1 MERMF
6 LCIDLKSFFASVE
19 CVERGLD
26 PMKVNL
32 VVADPS
38 RGRGAICL
46 AITPQ
51 MKKLGIKNRCRIY
64 EIPDNVKYITAL
76 PRMKKYIEYAAKI
89 YSIYLRYISK
99 DDIHPYSID
108 EMFLDVTSYL
118 KMYNTTAEK
127 LAKALVRRIHKELGL
142 TATVGI
148 GTNLFLSKV
157 ALDITAKHSSDNMGY
172 LDEQT
177 FKKTLW
183 NHRPL
188 SDFWQIAGGIER
200 RLNKLGLFTMKD
212 IAYSDEDILYDEFGI
227 NAEIL
232 IDHSKGIEPVLISDI
247 KSYKNKSHSISNSQV
262 LFEDYDPLD
271 ARLIVKEMVELLS
284 LKLVEN
290 NLVTNSI
297 SLFVGYSKDTHR
309 YTGGMRKMTI
319 RTNVFTKL
327 LPYFLDIYDSTTSFE
342 CKVRRVGISFNNV
355 VDESYEYLDLFTS
368 PDEVEKERNLCK
380 VINDIKR
387 KYGKNSIIKAM
398 NLEKKG
404 TTIIRNKLIGGH
416 NAEEE
421 NDKQRKSE
429 NIRSI

>member
-1 MERMF
+1 MDKVYI
-6 LCIDLKSFFASVE
+6 CIDLKTFFASVE
-19 CVERGLD
+19 CVERFLD
-26 PMKVNL
+26 PFTTDL

-38 RGRGAICL
+38 RGNGAICL
-46 AITPQ
+46 AITPA
-51 MKKLGIKNRCRIY
+51 MKKLGIPNRCRIY
-64 EIPDNVKYITAL
+64 EIPSSVKYITAL

-118 KMYNTTAEK
+118 HMYNTTAEK
-127 LAKALVRRIHKELGL
+127 LAKALVGRIYKELGL
-142 TATVGI
+142 TATVGV

-157 ALDITAKHSSDNMGY
+157 ALDICAKKSADNIGY
-172 LDEQT
+172 LNEKL
-177 FKKTLW
+177 FKQKLW
-183 NHRPL
+183 NHKPL
-188 SDFWQIAGGIER
+188 SDFWQIAGGTER
-200 RLNKLGLFTMKD
+200 RLNKLGLYTLRD
-212 IAYSDEDILYDEFGI
+212 VAYSEEDILYEEFGI

-232 IDHSKGIEPVLISDI
+232 IDHSKGIEPVMIEDI
-247 KSYKNKSHSISNSQV
+247 KGYKNKSHSVSNSQV
-262 LFEDYDPLD
+262 LFEDYDPMD

-284 LKLVEN
+284 LKLVDN

-327 LPYFLDIYDSTTSFE
+327 LPYFLEIYDSTTAFDY
-342 CKVRRVGISFNNV
+342 KVRRIGISFNNV
-355 VDESYEYLDLFTS
+355 VSEDYEYYDLFTS
-368 PDEVEKERNLCK
+368 PEEVEKERRLCK
-380 VINDIKR
+380 AINDIKR

-398 NLEKKG
+398 NLEEKA

-421 NDKQRKSE
+421 NDK
-429 NIRSI
+429 

>member
-1 MERMF
+1 MERAY

-108 EMFLDVTSYL
+108 EMFLDITSYL
-118 KMYNTTAEK
+118 KMYNTTAIK
-127 LAKALVRRIHKELGL
+127 LAKALTNKIHEELGL
-142 TATVGI
+142 TATVGV

-157 ALDITAKHSSDNMGY
+157 ALDITAKHSDDNIGY
-172 LDEQT
+172 LNEEQ

-200 RLNKLGLFTMKD
+200 RLNKLGIYTMKD
-212 IAYSDEDILYDEFGI
+212 IAYSDEDILYKEFGI

-262 LFEDYDPLD
+262 LFEDYDPQD

-284 LKLVEN
+284 LKLVEK

-297 SLFVGYSKDTHR
+297 SLFVGYSKDSHK

-327 LPYFLDIYDSTTSFE
+327 LPYFLDIYDSTTAFDY
-342 CKVRRVGISFNNV
+342 KVRRVGIGFNNV
-355 VDESYEYLDLFTS
+355 VDEAYEYLDLFVDY
-368 PDEVEKERNLCK
+368 DEVIKERNLCK
-380 VINDIKR
+380 AINDIKR

-398 NLEKKG
+398 NLEEKG

-416 NAEEE
+416 NAEE
-421 NDKQRKSE
+421 NDK
-429 NIRSI
+429 

>member
-1 MERMF
+1 MERAY

-108 EMFLDVTSYL
+108 EMFLDITSYL
-118 KMYNTTAEK
+118 KMYNTTAIK
-127 LAKALVRRIHKELGL
+127 LAKALTNKIHEELGL
-142 TATVGI
+142 TATVGV

-157 ALDITAKHSSDNMGY
+157 ALDITAKNSDDNIGY
-172 LDEQT
+172 LNEEQ

-200 RLNKLGLFTMKD
+200 RLNKLGIYTMKD
-212 IAYSDEDILYDEFGI
+212 IAYSDEDILYKEFGI

-262 LFEDYDPLD
+262 LFEDYDPQD

-284 LKLVEN
+284 LKLVEK

-297 SLFVGYSKDTHR
+297 SLFVGYSKDSHK

-327 LPYFLDIYDSTTSFE
+327 LPYFLDIYDSTTAFDY
-342 CKVRRVGISFNNV
+342 KVRRVGIGFNNV
-355 VDESYEYLDLFTS
+355 VDEAYEYLDLFVDY
-368 PDEVEKERNLCK
+368 DEVIKERNLCK
-380 VINDIKR
+380 AINDIKR

-398 NLEKKG
+398 NLEEKG

-416 NAEEE
+416 NAEE
-421 NDKQRKSE
+421 NDK
-429 NIRSI
+429 

>member
-1 MERMF
+1 MQRSY

-26 PMKVNL
+26 PMKENL

-38 RGRGAICL
+38 RGNGAICL
-46 AITPQ
+46 AITPA
-51 MKKLGIKNRCRIY
+51 MKKLGIANRCRIY
-64 EIPDNVKYITAL
+64 EIPHNVKYITAL

-118 KMYNTTAEK
+118 TMYNTTGEN
-127 LAKALVRRIHKELGL
+127 LAKALVKRIYKELGL
-142 TATVGI
+142 TATVGV

-157 ALDITAKHSSDNMGY
+157 ALDICAKHSPDNIGY
-172 LDEQT
+172 LDEDL
-177 FKKTLW
+177 FKKKMW
-183 NHRPL
+183 KHRPL
-188 SDFWQIAGGIER
+188 TDFWHIGSGTER
-200 RLNKLGLFTMKD
+200 RLNKLGLYTLKD
-212 IAYSDEDILYDEFGI
+212 VIYCDEEILYKEFGI

-232 IDHSKGIEPVLISDI
+232 IDHSNGIEPVMISDI

-262 LFEDYDPLD
+262 LFEDYKPND
-271 ARLIVKEMVELLS
+271 ARLILKEMVEVLS
-284 LKLVEN
+284 LKLVDN

-297 SLFVGYSKDTHR
+297 SLFVGYSKDSHP

-319 RTNVFTKL
+319 RTNVFTKI
-327 LPYFLDIYDSTTSFE
+327 LPYFLELYDQTTAFDYM
-342 CKVRRVGISFNNV
+342 VRRIGISFNNV
-355 VDESYEYLDLFTS
+355 YDESYEYYDLFTS
-368 PDEVEKERNLCK
+368 YDEVIKERNLAK

-387 KYGKNSIIKAM
+387 KYGKNSVLKGM
-398 NLEKKG
+398 NLEEKA

-416 NAEEE
+416 NAEE
-421 NDKQRKSE
+421 NDKTRKG
-429 NIRSI
+429 

>member
-1 MERMF
+1 MERSY

-26 PMKVNL
+26 PMKENL

-38 RGRGAICL
+38 RGNGAICL
-46 AITPQ
+46 AITPA

-64 EIPDNVKYITAL
+64 EIPSNVKYIIAL

-118 KMYNTTAEK
+118 DMYNTTGEK
-127 LAKALVRRIHKELGL
+127 LAKALVGRIYKELGL
-142 TATVGI
+142 TATVGV

-157 ALDITAKHSSDNMGY
+157 ALDICAKNSPNNIGF
-172 LDEQT
+172 LDEEI
-177 FKKTLW
+177 FKRKLW

-188 SDFWQIAGGIER
+188 LDFWQIGPGIER
-200 RLNKLGLFTMKD
+200 RLNKLGLYTLKD
-212 IAYSDEDILYDEFGI
+212 VALTDEEILYKEFGI

-232 IDHSKGIEPVLISDI
+232 IDHSKGIEPVKISDI
-247 KSYKNKSHSISNSQV
+247 KCYKNKSHSISNSQV

-284 LKLVEN
+284 LKLVDN

-297 SLFVGYSKDTHR
+297 SLFVGYSKDTHS

-319 RTNVFTKL
+319 RTNVFTKI
-327 LPYFLDIYDSTTSFE
+327 LPYFLEIYDTTTAFE
-342 CKVRRVGISFNNV
+342 FKVRRIGISFNNV
-355 VDESYEYLDLFTS
+355 VDEAFEYYDLFTS
-368 PDEVEKERNLCK
+368 YEEVIKERNLSK

-387 KYGKNSIIKAM
+387 KYGKNSILKGM
-398 NLEKKG
+398 NLEEKA

-416 NAEEE
+416 NAEE
-421 NDKQRKSE
+421 ND
-429 NIRSI
+429 